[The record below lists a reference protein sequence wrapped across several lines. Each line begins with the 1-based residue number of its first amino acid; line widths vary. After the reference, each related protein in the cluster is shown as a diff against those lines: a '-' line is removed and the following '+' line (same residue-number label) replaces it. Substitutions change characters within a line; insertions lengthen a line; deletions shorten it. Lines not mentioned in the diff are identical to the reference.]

1 MPVTWD
7 HAPLDTQHSFG
18 DWDHDG
24 QHGDSLNGDH
34 ESHPHDQ
41 SENFNLNP
49 YNSIRPE
56 YRDAPPSKLDLVKIW
71 QHHLNDH
78 SYKTPFVRPMK
89 SGLWE
94 SGVPNRYAPAGY
106 NRRKFKT
113 EEEALKYVRHKTG
126 AGSNIIYEP
135 NNAMTNSDAADE
147 AEEEAEDEV
156 IEEEMAFI
164 QMNAPTIDEDLVEE
178 VASASDV
185 TADNTALDEDEQ
197 AIRDMRDHNSKVSKK
212 VRDFL
217 ANYRPDH
224 KVDAVTPGFQ
234 SL

>member
-1 MPVTWD
+1 M
-7 HAPLDTQHSFG
+7 
-18 DWDHDG
+18 
-24 QHGDSLNGDH
+24 
-34 ESHPHDQ
+34 
-41 SENFNLNP
+41 
-49 YNSIRPE
+49 
-56 YRDAPPSKLDLVKIW
+56 
-71 QHHLNDH
+71 
-78 SYKTPFVRPMK
+78 
-89 SGLWE
+89 
-94 SGVPNRYAPAGY
+94 PNRYAPAGY

-224 KVDAVTPGFQ
+224 KVDAVTPGFR